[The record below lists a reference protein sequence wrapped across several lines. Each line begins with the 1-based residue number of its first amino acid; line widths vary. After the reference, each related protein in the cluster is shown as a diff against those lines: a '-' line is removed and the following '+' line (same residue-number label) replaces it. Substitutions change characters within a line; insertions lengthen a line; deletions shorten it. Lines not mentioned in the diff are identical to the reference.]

1 MSRYYTTVVTEIIC
15 VIAWVSSHT
24 WARISVHCAVR
35 MPKAERM
42 RSKEKR
48 SKTNFSQVQR

>member
-1 MSRYYTTVVTEIIC
+1 MCCYYTTVVTEIIY

-24 WARISVHCAVR
+24 WAKISVHCAVR

-48 SKTNFSQVQR
+48 S

>member
-48 SKTNFSQVQR
+48 S